1 MKYLSLKCLLG
12 CVLAPISLAVSAQ
25 SAQSAH
31 VPSPDLPIA
40 PMDSFSQL
48 FQPNPLEAGGKV
60 EQVNVSVAK
69 GQGDLRR
76 FTLSSTQQQRD
87 DKEKTREFSE
97 SATHPRVHSNSP
109 LFDALFS
116 MAIDDMRQAS
126 VTAIRDDSYNNG
138 QSIPCDCFETGEKW
152 HYVWT
157 RDLSYAANLGLA
169 HLDPQRVMNSMLF
182 KVSGFR
188 DSVKPPADLP
198 AGSLQILQDTGSG
211 GSWPVSTDRVTWA
224 LAVKDVLQSLQGPA
238 RAQFLDK
245 AYAALTGTLEADR
258 LAVFDSSAGLYGGE
272 QSYLDWRTQT
282 YAPWIVNNLSR
293 MSESKALSTNVAHY
307 QALRV
312 GADLAREKNNPQQA
326 AKYDQWA
333 AQLKQ
338 KINEVFWQADA
349 NLYATSTTSAQD
361 AVAISRYDMLGNAL
375 AVVYGIASPE
385 QAKKVVATYPNTAMG
400 VPVYYPQMPNIFVYH
415 NRAMWPFVTAYAL
428 KAAVTAD
435 NYRVADNAIQSL
447 VRGSALH
454 LSNMENLE
462 WFTGK
467 SFYDDG
473 PMINSRRQLW
483 SIGAYLGMGIETIFG
498 VHLNDQGIAIKP
510 YLSPAVIELLGG
522 GKEAR
527 LDNLDYRGHK
537 ISVLLTLPK
546 VEAMAAGFYP
556 LASVALNGKPIKG
569 DIKLASLGKGSNL
582 ITVTFGDIDSR
593 EQTITMADN
602 VNPLEHS
609 NPKVFSPE
617 APVAVSAELKGGKYQ
632 LTFKEG
638 SSKPDEN
645 IRYNIYKNGKQV
657 ASRVAQLPNS
667 IAQLQWNDAEK
678 ANTELRTC
686 YAVEAVYMSSGNKS
700 HHSEPYCIEG
710 QQSQQI
716 SVSDSRVLS
725 NLKPVTDAHYAAPVL
740 LNWGAPDDKL
750 EVRDIKIDSPGLY
763 ALYVRYNNRQ
773 HTIDSGVTNAVKTL
787 SIFNG
792 EGKLQQR
799 SVVQMPNL
807 SDEKGQYPLKSSTE
821 IKVWLD
827 KGSYSLAVGDF
838 FNMSY
843 LQANSSYKGSGGLT
857 GPVNKAS
864 IAGFSLT
871 RIE

>member
-1 MKYLSLKCLLG
+1 MKYFPLGCLLG
-12 CVLAPISLAVSAQ
+12 CVLAPLSLAVSAQ
-25 SAQSAH
+25 SLQSGTSSSSGVQAT
-31 VPSPDLPIA
+31 
-40 PMDSFSQL
+40 PMNSLSQL

-60 EQVNVSVAK
+60 ERVSVSVAK
-69 GQGDLRR
+69 GQGDLRH
-76 FTLSSTQQQRD
+76 FTLSSSQQQRD
-87 DKEKTREFSE
+87 DKENTREFSE
-97 SATHPRVHSNSP
+97 SASYPRVHSNSP

-126 VTAIRDDSYNNG
+126 VSAIRDDSYNNG
-138 QSIPCDCFETGEKW
+138 QSIPCECFETGEKW

-188 DSVKPPADLP
+188 EGVKPPTELP

-224 LAVKDVLQSLQGPA
+224 LAVKDVLQSLQGAA

-258 LAVFDSSAGLYGGE
+258 LAAFDSNAGLYGGE

-293 MSESKALSTNVAHY
+293 LAESKALSTNVVHY

-312 GADLAREKNNPQQA
+312 GADLAREKNNSLQG

-333 AQLKQ
+333 NQLKQ
-338 KINEVFWQADA
+338 KINEVFWRPDA

-361 AVAISRYDMLGNAL
+361 ALAISRYDMLGNAL
-375 AVVYGIASPE
+375 AVIYGVASPE
-385 QAKKVVATYPNTAMG
+385 QAKKVVASYPNTAMG

-428 KAAVTAD
+428 KAAVAAD
-435 NYRVADNAIQSL
+435 NYRVADNSIQSL

-462 WFTGK
+462 WLTGK

-498 VHLNDQGIAIKP
+498 VQMNDQGIAIKP

-527 LDNLDYRGHK
+527 LDNLDYLGHK
-537 ISVLLTLPK
+537 ISVRLKLPE
-546 VEAMAAGFYP
+546 VEGMAAGFYP
-556 LASVALNGKPIKG
+556 LASVALNGKPVKG
-569 DIKLASLGKGSNL
+569 DIKLAALKKGNNL
-582 ITVTFGDIDSR
+582 ITVTFGEIDSH

-602 VNPLEHS
+602 INPLEHA

-617 APVAVSAELKGGKYQ
+617 TPIAVSAELKGGKYQ
-632 LTFKEG
+632 LSFKDG
-638 SSKPDEN
+638 GKSADGKADDN
-645 IRYNIYKNGKQV
+645 IRYNIYRNGRQV
-657 ASRVAQLPNS
+657 ASR
-667 IAQLQWNDAEK
+667 IAQWQWTDTEN

-686 YAVEAVYMSSGNKS
+686 YAVEAVYMSSNNKS

-710 QQSQQI
+710 QHSQSI
-716 SVSDSRVLS
+716 AVTDARVHS
-725 NLKPVTDAHYAAPVL
+725 NLKPVTDAHFAAPVL
-740 LNWGAPDDKL
+740 LNWGAPDDTLAVK
-750 EVRDIKIDSPGLY
+750 DIKIESPGLY

-787 SIFNG
+787 SVFKA

-807 SDEKGQYPLKSSTE
+807 SDEKGQYPLKNSTE

-827 KGSYSLAVGDF
+827 KGSYSLAMGDF

-843 LQANSSYKGSGGLT
+843 LQANSSYKGAGGAT

>member
-1 MKYLSLKCLLG
+1 MKVKSLGRLLG
-12 CVLAPISLAVSAQ
+12 CALAPLSFAVAAQNASL
-25 SAQSAH
+25 
-31 VPSPDLPIA
+31 
-40 PMDSFSQL
+40 DSSHSSTQAASQSQL

-60 EQVNVSVAK
+60 EQVNVAVAK
-69 GQGDLRR
+69 LQGDLRR
-76 FTLSSTQQQRD
+76 FTLSSSQQQRD
-87 DKEKTREFSE
+87 DKEKTRTIDE
-97 SATHPRVHSNSP
+97 SPSHPRLHSNSP

-126 VTAIRDDSYNNG
+126 VKAIRDDSYNNG
-138 QSIPCDCFETGEKW
+138 QSIACDCFETGEKW

-188 DSVKPPADLP
+188 DGVKPPVELP

-224 LAVKDVLQSLQGPA
+224 LAVKDLLQSLQGA
-238 RAQFLDK
+238 ERAQFLDK

-258 LAVFDSSAGLYGGE
+258 LAAFDSSAGLYGGE

-293 MSESKALSTNVAHY
+293 LSESKALSTNVAHY

-326 AKYDQWA
+326 TKYEQWA

-338 KINEVFWQADA
+338 KINDVFWQADA

-361 AVAISRYDMLGNAL
+361 TLAISRYDMLGNAL
-375 AVVYGIASPE
+375 AVIYGVASPE
-385 QAKKVVATYPNTAMG
+385 QAKKLVAAYPNTAMG
-400 VPVYYPQMPNIFVYH
+400 VPVYYPQMPNVFVYH

-462 WFTGK
+462 WLTGK

-483 SIGAYLGMGIETIFG
+483 SIGAYLGMSIDTIFG
-498 VHLNDQGIAIKP
+498 VHIQDQGISIRP
-510 YLSPAVIELLGG
+510 YVSPAVIELLGRG
-522 GKEAR
+522 TEAR
-527 LDNLDYRGHK
+527 LDNLEYRGRK
-537 ISVLLTLPK
+537 ISVLLKLPK
-546 VEAMAAGFYP
+546 VEAMAAGSYP
-556 LASVALNGKPIKG
+556 VASILLNGKPLAG
-569 DIKLASLGKGSNL
+569 DIKWASLGKGNNL
-582 ITVTFGDIDSR
+582 VTVSFGELNSS

-602 VNPLEHS
+602 VNPLDHS

-617 APVAVSAELKGGKYQ
+617 APVAVAAELRGGKYQ
-632 LTFKEG
+632 LSFKDG
-638 SSKPDEN
+638 SGKADEN

-657 ASRVAQLPNS
+657 ASR
-667 IAQLQWNDAEK
+667 IAQWQWTDSEK
-678 ANTELRTC
+678 ANTELRSC
-686 YAVEAVYMSSGNKS
+686 FAVEAVYMSSNHKS
-700 HHSEPYCIEG
+700 HHSEPYCIDG
-710 QQSQQI
+710 QQAQLI
-716 SVSDSRVLS
+716 AVTDARVQS
-725 NLKPVTDAHYAAPVL
+725 NLKAATDAHYAAPVL
-740 LNWGAPDDKL
+740 LNWGAPNDTL
-750 EVRDIKIDSPGLY
+750 AVRDIKIDSPGLY

-773 HTIDSGVTNAVKTL
+773 HTIDSGVTNAVKTI
-787 SIFNG
+787 SIFT
-792 EGKLQQR
+792 EQGKLQQR

-807 SDEKGQYPLKSSTE
+807 SDEKDQYPLKNSTE

-827 KGSYSLAVGDF
+827 KGSYSLALGDF

-843 LQANSSYKGSGGLT
+843 LQANSSYKGAGGAT

-864 IAGFSLT
+864 IAGFGLV